1 MRISLVPSPIVTALF
16 ASLLVLSGCGHSLYI
31 VGRTSGATGTAHIVT
46 AGNHSGEIS
55 IALKGKTYSGHW
67 VYAPGGGSISVG
79 TATAVSGTQSATA
92 TATAIGLPMGG
103 PGSIIASA
111 PDGSSLRCS
120 FDYSEFGS
128 TGIGICQ
135 DGEGETYDLQIN

>member
-1 MRISLVPSPIVTALF
+1 MRISRIFRSIVPALLM
-16 ASLLVLSGCGHSLYI
+16 SLLILSGCGHNLYI

-46 AGNHSGEIS
+46 AGNHNGDIS
-55 IALKGKTYSGHW
+55 IALKGKTYVGRW
-67 VYAPGGGSISVG
+67 VYAPGGGSVSFG
-79 TATAVSGTQSATA
+79 TATAVSGTQSATS
-92 TATAIGLPMGG
+92 TGTAIGLPMGG

-120 FDYSEFGS
+120 FNYSEFGS